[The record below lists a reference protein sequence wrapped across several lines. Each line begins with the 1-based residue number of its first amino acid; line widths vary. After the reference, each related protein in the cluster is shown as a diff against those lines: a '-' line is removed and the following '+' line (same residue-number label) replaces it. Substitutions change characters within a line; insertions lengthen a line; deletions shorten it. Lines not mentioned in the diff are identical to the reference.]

1 MTKQEWLKHNQETG
15 KHPPNNCPLCQARLR
30 TKRKNAYARAYNDAM
45 RSVGMVK
52 TPYGWE

>member
-1 MTKQEWLKHNQETG
+1 MTKLQWQEHARITG
-15 KHPPNNCPLCQARLR
+15 DHDRKACPDCKARLR
-30 TKRKNAYARAYNDAM
+30 TKKKNSYARAYSDAM